1 MTGEQMTE
9 KIFELEKETA
19 AQREQIKTL
28 FTRADKHDALI
39 EVLRT
44 QTSTIGTLAE
54 GQARI
59 EKKVNGLSGEMD
71 EIKAKPAKKWE
82 AAVDLV
88 FKLVLTAVMG
98 LILVKIGLGQ

>member
-9 KIFELEKETA
+9 KMFELDKETA

-28 FTRADKHDALI
+28 FTRMDKQDSLI

-44 QTSTIGTLAE
+44 QTATIGTLAD

-59 EKKVNGLSGEMD
+59 EKKVGTLAGEMD
-71 EIKAKPAKKWE
+71 EIKARPAKKWE
-82 AAVDLV
+82 SAVDLI

-98 LILVKIGLGQ
+98 LILTRMGLGG

>member
-1 MTGEQMTE
+1 MTNEQMTE
-9 KIFELEKETA
+9 RIFELEKESA
-19 AQREQIKTL
+19 AQKEQIKTL
-28 FTRADKHDALI
+28 FTRADKQDALI

-71 EIKAKPAKKWE
+71 EIKAQPAKKWE
-82 AAVDLV
+82 KAVDLV
-88 FKLVLTAVMG
+88 FKLLLTAAMG
-98 LILVKIGLGQ
+98 VILTKMGV

>member
-1 MTGEQMTE
+1 MTSEQMTE

-28 FTRADKHDALI
+28 FSRIDKQDSLI

-44 QTSTIGTLAE
+44 QTATIGTLAD

-59 EKKVNGLSGEMD
+59 EKKLNGLTGEVD
-71 EIKAKPAKKWE
+71 EIKARPAKKWE
-82 AAVDLV
+82 SAVDLI

-98 LILVKIGLGQ
+98 LILAQMGMG